1 MANKKLRK
9 PILLQEEFAASE
21 ISNQDTVTTPS
32 TPTKMNS
39 VGIDQTTV
47 ISKEQQRAEIVQDVD
62 TILNNLEALSKRI
75 SEDIDTV
82 INDMLNEEFNLELN
96 ENAGATLMAM
106 FKAGAA
112 AAKLNAKYPKL
123 LKKKKQ
129 SELDKTIY
137 GFQFDAEKEQ
147 KIEAAVDKMKDAINA
162 KIDKLDDPAAKKK
175 ARNGRDQK
183 LEDLKKQAGV
193 KLDRKKT
200 DNAKNLDRDIT
211 DWSTKI
217 SKLIADNKVGDSP
230 MISAEWEK
238 AKLSIERDLED
249 SFLAKERKVQD
260 EFVEDPERLKKW
272 EDAAEARV
280 NKEAKEDAL
289 KAKKAE
295 ENAKEAAT
303 KLEEEIANASDS
315 EKEAL
320 EKVKAYMNAI
330 SQFGAATGVSAAD
343 PENNELYKEA
353 KAKLA
358 ELKDAYKAIG
368 DKDYASA
375 FGYEGDSKESDVGA
389 AKLEFKDRIVTM
401 EDPFDQIVNDGSD
414 EEDAV
419 AKSAE
424 DVAKDALGEEFSDY
438 TKIEDKDEKEPDT
451 TNDAGET
458 VPGKKKWM
466 DVKTYKG
473 KDASGEETEEEVM
486 YAKPND
492 NQSAATVDGED
503 LEEGN
508 EFGAARAEAIAKG
521 EKTFKVGDEEYPVE
535 DVSKDDK
542 ENAEEFVEEAK
553 EELPKKVKLYEGMS
567 VADRF
572 KALM

>member
-1 MANKKLRK
+1 MKKFLVETYYTCTFK
-9 PILLQEEFAASE
+9 
-21 ISNQDTVTTPS
+21 TVHTLDDLNDKELS
-32 TPTKMNS
+32 K
-39 VGIDQTTV
+39 IDQRTDGDVEV
-47 ISKEQQRAEIVQDVD
+47 IDVK
-62 TILNNLEALSKRI
+62 LNNRKTKKI
-75 SEDIDTV
+75 GD
-82 INDMLNEEFNLELN
+82 
-96 ENAGATLMAM
+96 
-106 FKAGAA
+106 
-112 AAKLNAKYPKL
+112 
-123 LKKKKQ
+123 KKK
-129 SELDKTIY
+129 
-137 GFQFDAEKEQ
+137 EK
-147 KIEAAVDKMKDAINA
+147 VSSN
-162 KIDKLDDPAAKKK
+162 KIDNSIPNSIADKLVNANNDKSI
-175 ARNGRDQK
+175 
-183 LEDLKKQAGV
+183 
-193 KLDRKKT
+193 KKT

-211 DWSTKI
+211 DYSTKI

-260 EFVEDPERLKKW
+260 EFVEDPERLKRW

-289 KAKKAE
+289 KSKKAE
-295 ENAKEAAT
+295 ENAKAAVA

-358 ELKDAYKAIG
+358 ELKDAFKAIG

-389 AKLEFKDRIVTM
+389 AKLEFQDRIVTM
-401 EDPFDQIVNDGSD
+401 EDPFDQIVNDGP
-414 EEDAV
+414 EEEEAV

-424 DVAKDALGEEFSDY
+424 DVAKDTLGEEFSDY
-438 TKIEDKDEKEPDT
+438 TKIEDADEKEPDT

-473 KDASGEETEEEVM
+473 KDASGEETEEEAM

-492 NQSAATVDGED
+492 NNSAATVDGED

-553 EELPKKVKLYEGMS
+553 EELPKKVTLYEGMS